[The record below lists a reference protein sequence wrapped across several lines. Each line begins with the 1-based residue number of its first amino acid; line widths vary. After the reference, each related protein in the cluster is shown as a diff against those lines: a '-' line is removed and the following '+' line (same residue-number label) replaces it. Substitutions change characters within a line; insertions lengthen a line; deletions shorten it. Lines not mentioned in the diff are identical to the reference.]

1 MMRKKILV
9 KSICALLLA
18 GSVVTV
24 GSFAQAATE
33 KVVRNKMSNFGSL
46 VGQTSICDTGVG
58 AGSQTIY
65 QCTNNG
71 SNATKFIYNALSKKN
86 PSLERRAEGYLRVG
100 GSEVHIDDVKKGD
113 FGHVATAK
121 EKGAGEMGSYVQV
134 KIGGKFVAGITL
146 AGY

>member
-33 KVVRNKMSNFGSL
+33 KVVENRMSNFGSL
-46 VGQTSICDTGVG
+46 VDQTSKSTRGAG
-58 AGSQTIY
+58 AGSQTVY

-71 SNATKFIYNALSKKN
+71 SNATKFIYNVMSKKKPN
-86 PSLERRAEGYLRVG
+86 LSRHVDGYLRVG
-100 GSEVHIDDVKKGD
+100 GSEAKVNLTQKVD
-113 FGHVATAK
+113 FGKTMAVK
-121 EKGAGEMGSYVQV
+121 EKGAGEIGSYIQEMVD
-134 KIGGKFVAGITL
+134 GNFVAGITL